1 MSGFDFP
8 NSGWSGYIIPM
19 KNERYFVPGWLV
31 YPLYATGHLDQ
42 VSYDRY
48 MSCPKV
54 LNAVTRTLV
63 KGI

>member
-19 KNERYFVPGWLV
+19 YNGNYFVPDWLV
-31 YPLYATGHLDQ
+31 YPLYITGHLDQ

-48 MSCPKV
+48 VSDPKILNV
-54 LNAVTRTLV
+54 LTRKLV
-63 KGI
+63 SEI